1 MKQQQSGFTLIEL
14 IVVIVILGILAATA
28 LPRFV
33 DLRGDA
39 NAAAATGFA
48 GGLSSASA
56 INAAGCAVR
65 ANVLA
70 VGVCTP
76 LPAATSTCNGIGAL
90 MNPAVTITPGA
101 IPAPTVQGSLY
112 ITAANNVALTVAGVT
127 CNFVYGDGTAA
138 GIPRSY
144 SANATG
150 P

>member
-28 LPRFV
+28 LPKFV

-56 INAAGCAVR
+56 LNAAGCAVR
-65 ANVLA
+65 ANVGA
-70 VGVCTP
+70 AGVCTV
-76 LPAATSTCNGIGAL
+76 LSAATTTCSTIGTL
-90 MNPAVTITPGA
+90 MNPAVGITVGA
-101 IPAPTVQGSLY
+101 IPNPTVQGTLY
-112 ITAANNVALTVAGVT
+112 MAAATSLTVAGVT

-138 GIPRSY
+138 GIARSY